1 MHVISPSPHKTH
13 IPRVDKFWKCHV
25 IHFVY
30 TKRESI
36 NFALKEIQKAT
47 KAKPIEEAIEV
58 PSRM

>member
-1 MHVISPSPHKTH
+1 MLL
-13 IPRVDKFWKCHV
+13 KFWKCLV
-25 IHFVY
+25 ILFIY